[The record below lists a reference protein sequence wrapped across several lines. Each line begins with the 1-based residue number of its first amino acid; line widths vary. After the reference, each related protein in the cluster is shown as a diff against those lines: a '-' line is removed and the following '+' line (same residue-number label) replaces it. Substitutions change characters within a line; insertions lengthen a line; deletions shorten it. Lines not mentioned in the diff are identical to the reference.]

1 MILKLLNKDTLII
14 DNFRFKCSI
23 GKNGIKSNKIE
34 GDKSTPRGKYELG
47 SLYWRKD
54 RIKKIETKLKKKV
67 IKKNMHWCNDANCSK
82 YNKEIIKNSKIRSEK
97 LFRRDCKYDCFILIK
112 YNYKKPIKNKGSAIF
127 LHLTKNYK
135 STTGCIAVSKKD
147 FFIISKLIN
156 RNSKIII

>member
-23 GKNGIKSNKIE
+23 GKNGRKLNKIE

-67 IKKNMHWCNDANCSK
+67 IKKNIHLCNYANCSK
-82 YNKEIIKNSKIRSEK
+82 YNK
-97 LFRRDCKYDCFILIK
+97 
-112 YNYKKPIKNKGSAIF
+112 
-127 LHLTKNYK
+127 
-135 STTGCIAVSKKD
+135 
-147 FFIISKLIN
+147 
-156 RNSKIII
+156 

>member
-23 GKNGIKSNKIE
+23 GKNGRKLNKIE

-54 RIKKIETKLKKKV
+54 RIKKIETKLKTKV
-67 IKKNMHWCNDANCSK
+67 IKKSMHWCNDANCSK
-82 YNKEIIKNSKIRSEK
+82 YNKEITKNSKIKSEK
-97 LFRRDCKYDCFILIK
+97 LYRRDY
-112 YNYKKPIKNKGSAIF
+112 
-127 LHLTKNYK
+127 NYK